1 MITVEKKRLGFSV
14 KPCVLSLQF
23 EMQIMSH
30 ELKRGMC
37 YPSVPRVLCSQCAV
51 AHQRQRIRKAIPAVC
66 RFYWGGCV
74 GQSLSVLGSIDSLC
88 TLFICASGVCPLT
101 TIHHSLLSLPVSIF
115 LRVSTRETLGV
126 AT

>member
-14 KPCVLSLQF
+14 NPCVLSLQF

-51 AHQRQRIRKAIPAVC
+51 AHQRQRIRKAIPAV
-66 RFYWGGCV
+66 V
-74 GQSLSVLGSIDSLC
+74 GFNGEAVLASPCLSWD
-88 TLFICASGVCPLT
+88 PLT
-101 TIHHSLLSLPVSIF
+101 LSAPCLFVLLVC
-115 LRVSTRETLGV
+115 
-126 AT
+126 AH